1 GNDADHLTFY
11 YSPDLSDVTT
21 DLDFVDDI
29 DIVLKFAYSLCEGS
43 FNSMEWENHFF
54 NRELISRVL
63 DITIPLNNK
72 TQIEIYQNEPF
83 TPEELKHTTIK
94 PHQEPE
100 IITAQIVELQARI
113 MELEKENEQLKN
125 SVLVKN
131 AVDYDEYAI
140 YGHSTP
146 AIEAVFGTIKRFWVN
161 ADVTQPDTVANV
173 DVIEEWI
180 DENYSVSKTIK
191 EAIQKITRPEKARSL
206 GRKS

>member
-1 GNDADHLTFY
+1 MFREDKNLLLFDANAKAIDY
-11 YSPDLSDVTT
+11 
-21 DLDFVDDI
+21 LDEHQKNIFVDRKQI
-29 DIVLKFAYSLCEGS
+29 ESIL
-43 FNSMEWENHFF
+43 NINT
-54 NRELISRVL
+54 L
-63 DITIPLNNK
+63 DEKALNNK
-72 TQIEIYQNEPF
+72 YQNKITVAVGMALTKTDEF
-83 TPEELKHTTIK
+83 IK
-94 PHQEPE
+94 NTDINKSPVGLAERLVMQQ
-100 IITAQIVELQARI
+100 QIAELQNRI
-113 MELEKENEQLKN
+113 AELEKENEQLKN

-131 AVDYDEYAI
+131 VVDYDEYSI